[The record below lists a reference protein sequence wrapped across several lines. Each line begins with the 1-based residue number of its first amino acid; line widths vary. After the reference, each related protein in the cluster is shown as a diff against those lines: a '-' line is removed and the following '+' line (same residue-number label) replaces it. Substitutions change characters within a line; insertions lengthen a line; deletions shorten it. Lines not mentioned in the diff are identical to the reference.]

1 MRVFKGH
8 HLAGIGFSVPGY
20 IVLLRDLGIGGDF
33 QCEARGISQLK
44 QSGNAC
50 QIVLIASSENA
61 GARSLGCFTRPVSRT
76 SKTTVFV
83 SSSASSDPVVHSLV
97 QDAAYGTFEPKSDG
111 CCSMH
116 ISTRRAESGPSLHFA
131 PRSGKQ
137 GRFANRHSHT
147 KSAHSP

>member
-33 QCEARGISQLK
+33 LCEARGISQLK

-76 SKTTVFV
+76 SKTTVFE

-97 QDAAYGTFEPKSDG
+97 QDAAYGTFEPKSEG
-111 CCSMH
+111 CCTVRILEVGAVSC
-116 ISTRRAESGPSLHFA
+116 RSL
-131 PRSGKQ
+131 RSHADKNEVVKADIGVDML
-137 GRFANRHSHT
+137 
-147 KSAHSP
+147 P